1 MLDKKNKPTNT
12 TYRLFIWNIIAII
25 LFSLFA
31 SPMTAMAQSFVTS
44 SPMAE
49 GAVVSET
56 NDYDNPL
63 INPQPYAPVRIS
75 DNPGLQNII
84 NILLLGFD
92 ADYKSYAENG
102 GDSHTDAM
110 MVASI
115 NIQTNTISLISLP
128 RDTLTYVPGIR
139 GIYKLNGSVNAGGG
153 KTEAGLL
160 KATEAASVLLG
171 YVPIDYY
178 FGIDMEKVKDVGDLL
193 GGVDLNVTIA
203 FTTEKGK
210 RYSTGLKHLDGE
222 AIYSYMRARK
232 SAEGT
237 DKGRTKRQRA
247 VIAAMIEKIQKENQY
262 FQLPKVLAS
271 IQDGYYTNITSGA
284 ILTLLPVA
292 LSIDAEDIGLYTM
305 EGSLRAA
312 LNDWNI
318 HFIDQEARLQLIKQV
333 FGVDAKPIKYSS
345 YSYCQWLVG
354 NGNAGNGMMSVLR
367 YLYVA
372 DQVMDYAQGLNN
384 VSQEI
389 TIATDT
395 VRQISDQLR
404 VKFCLT
410 ADVVDQL
417 EGKYTSSREVV
428 RMDQEIS
435 DLKKA
440 LLLATTNLANLSGFP
455 GTTGSERIGRGSM
468 RWIYPT
474 RWETDPA
481 INEVYVNFH

>member
-12 TYRLFIWNIIAII
+12 AYRLFIWNIIAII

-63 INPQPYAPVRIS
+63 INPQPYASVRIS
-75 DNPGLQNII
+75 DSPGLRNII

-178 FGIDMEKVKDVGDLL
+178 FGIDMENVKDVGDLL
-193 GGVDLNVTIA
+193 GG
-203 FTTEKGK
+203 
-210 RYSTGLKHLDGE
+210 
-222 AIYSYMRARK
+222 
-232 SAEGT
+232 
-237 DKGRTKRQRA
+237 
-247 VIAAMIEKIQKENQY
+247 
-262 FQLPKVLAS
+262 
-271 IQDGYYTNITSGA
+271 
-284 ILTLLPVA
+284 
-292 LSIDAEDIGLYTM
+292 
-305 EGSLRAA
+305 
-312 LNDWNI
+312 
-318 HFIDQEARLQLIKQV
+318 
-333 FGVDAKPIKYSS
+333 
-345 YSYCQWLVG
+345 
-354 NGNAGNGMMSVLR
+354 
-367 YLYVA
+367 
-372 DQVMDYAQGLNN
+372 
-384 VSQEI
+384 
-389 TIATDT
+389 
-395 VRQISDQLR
+395 
-404 VKFCLT
+404 
-410 ADVVDQL
+410 
-417 EGKYTSSREVV
+417 
-428 RMDQEIS
+428 
-435 DLKKA
+435 
-440 LLLATTNLANLSGFP
+440 
-455 GTTGSERIGRGSM
+455 
-468 RWIYPT
+468 
-474 RWETDPA
+474 
-481 INEVYVNFH
+481 